1 MEKVRYEIDPF
12 NRLVVT
18 GEGQGLPRQRAVLD
32 GTFRTADDNTLVYHI
47 KSPASKTGAVPHQVK
62 LRGQW
67 SLGKDHNLRFT
78 LDKVARSAGS
88 DSLALS
94 GDIIDVGGDALLFSM
109 TTRRSDDTQT
119 TYVMELTGS
128 WQADK
133 NNRLTF
139 GVKREKGRYD
149 ILTFTGAWEIG
160 DNNELVYRYE
170 KSQLKRRTKTVHA
183 IVFKGRWRLGQGS
196 IVSYALD
203 ASSNSVFNFKTSIGI
218 CGDNF
223 IKYELGIMLGSRLG
237 PIRRIVT
244 LFGTWGIVRGTGLS
258 FEVECADGKTY
269 TISMSAEARITKRD
283 TIALKLK
290 DINTRKDLG
299 LQLELS
305 HALLEG
311 DGAAFLKF
319 LKSREETAVFIGAG
333 FRW

>member
-18 GEGQGLPRQRAVLD
+18 GAGKGLPRQRAVLD
-32 GTFRTADDNTLVYHI
+32 GVFKTADDNTLIYHV
-47 KSPASKTGAVPHQVK
+47 KSPASEPGTAPHQVK

-88 DSLALS
+88 DSLELA
-94 GDIIDVGGDALLFSM
+94 GDIIDVRGNALLFSM
-109 TTRRSDDTQT
+109 TTRRSDGSRT
-119 TYVMELTGS
+119 TYVLELLGV

-139 GVKREKGRYD
+139 RVRREKSRYD
-149 ILTFTGAWEIG
+149 ILTFEGAWGI
-160 DNNELVYRYE
+160 DSDSELIYRYE
-170 KSQLKRRTKTVHA
+170 KSRFVRTTKTVHE
-183 IVFKGRWRLGQGS
+183 IVFKGQWRVGPGS

-203 ASSNSVFNFKTSIGI
+203 ASSDSAFNFKTSAGI

-223 IKYELGIMLGSRLG
+223 IKYELGVMLGSRLR
-237 PIRRIVT
+237 PTRRTVT
-244 LFGTWGIVRGTGLS
+244 LFGTWNIARRTGLS
-258 FEVECADGKTY
+258 FEVRCANGKTY
-269 TISMSAEARITKRD
+269 TINMGAEARITKRD

-311 DGAAFLKF
+311 DGAAFLTF
-319 LKSREETAVFIGAG
+319 LRSREEAAVFVGAG